1 MKTIER
7 SLFSFYGAALI
18 ILSFCMLYIL
28 LGSGHGLHLH
38 DNSQMLLAGEIF
50 IILLTGIAIL
60 SKNKNFIFGRR
71 AMIVLL
77 ILSETALIDVFI
89 ELRNGEAETV
99 IIVLI
104 MLVLLMILNL
114 VALVILLKNR

>member
-50 IILLTGIAIL
+50 IILLTGITLL
-60 SKNKNFIFGRR
+60 SRKRNLIFGRR
-71 AMIVLL
+71 AMVVLL
-77 ILSETALIDVFI
+77 ILSETALIDIFI
-89 ELRNGEAETV
+89 ELKSGEAENV

-104 MLVLLMILNL
+104 MLVVLMILNL
-114 VALVILLKNR
+114 LTLIVLLKNR